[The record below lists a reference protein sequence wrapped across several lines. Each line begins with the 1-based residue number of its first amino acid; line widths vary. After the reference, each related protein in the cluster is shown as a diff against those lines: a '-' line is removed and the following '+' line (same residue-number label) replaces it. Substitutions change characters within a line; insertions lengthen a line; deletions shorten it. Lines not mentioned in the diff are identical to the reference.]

1 MSTFKNFEQFVNE
14 QYLPEAGIFS
24 GFAKDDKFTVN
35 EVSLDPKVSGEIARF
50 EFTLKS
56 KTLSVDEI
64 RNEVIKR
71 LAADDRITSKL
82 AGNIVFLIASEP
94 SKRGLTD
101 RVVISGVLSIRNSA
115 KYDKTK
121 ATPLTTV
128 GQLTVYNGTDS
139 ANMSISETDA
149 ALIAAADLAAK
160 QKAAADAQKTVAAE
174 PQKPAAAPA
183 PVEQPKFN
191 SEADQAVII
200 NKLEIAF
207 GTITDLSPLVKGDK
221 YNRLVQI
228 LQELMMRS
236 NAEAKRLLSE
246 DGKRPNPADGFY
258 GTRTANAL
266 SEFITGSKAG
276 EEALNLAK
284 MNEVIRSI
292 AKTIPP
298 AEVDAALAVA
308 KPAAKT
314 SPSPAVKKAGQ
325 VSITGKTATTP
336 KGTKLT
342 FL

>member
-1 MSTFKNFEQFVNE
+1 M
-14 QYLPEAGIFS
+14 PE
-24 GFAKDDKFTVN
+24 
-35 EVSLDPKVSGEIARF
+35 
-50 EFTLKS
+50 
-56 KTLSVDEI
+56 
-64 RNEVIKR
+64 
-71 LAADDRITSKL
+71 
-82 AGNIVFLIASEP
+82 
-94 SKRGLTD
+94 
-101 RVVISGVLSIRNSA
+101 
-115 KYDKTK
+115 
-121 ATPLTTV
+121 
-128 GQLTVYNGTDS
+128 
-139 ANMSISETDA
+139 
-149 ALIAAADLAAK
+149 
-160 QKAAADAQKTVAAE
+160 
-174 PQKPAAAPA
+174 PAA
-183 PVEQPKFN
+183 QPKFN
-191 SEADQAVII
+191 SDADQAVII

-236 NAEAKRLLSE
+236 NSEAKRLLSE
-246 DGKRPNPADGFY
+246 DGKRANPADGFY

-276 EEALNLAK
+276 EEALNLDK